1 MHNYA
6 AEIRIIREIRSLKI
20 YLLCGSKL
28 TMLIFVTTRQYS
40 NEFGT
45 TLAAPKIFHFSLF
58 TFPLKLFSL
67 LFPLSSLLFKL
78 CIVHY
83 ALCIEKDC
91 HYAIMSQKH
100 GFLSKTDARI

>member
-1 MHNYA
+1 MLT
-6 AEIRIIREIRSLKI
+6 RDIIVHSCSGKRPFGPSGALK
-20 YLLCGSKL
+20 
-28 TMLIFVTTRQYS
+28 
-40 NEFGT
+40 
-45 TLAAPKIFHFSLF
+45 KIFHFSLF

-100 GFLSKTDARI
+100 AFPSKTDACI